1 MENKGN
7 SPFSLLAEEKLTIDD
22 WWERI
27 AISLCGVK
35 CQTAH
40 VQVGGH
46 PPMHIWAALIELVE
60 PINNNN
66 IVKED
71 MRF

>member
-1 MENKGN
+1 MKNKGN

-27 AISLCGVK
+27 VISLCGVK
-35 CQTAH
+35 WQTAH
-40 VQVGGH
+40 VQMGGY